1 MPNKDPVKNNQE
13 TNRIACHALPEK
25 DLLWDSKKKL
35 NPQLPCVNKPSSALS
50 SAVSTISTITLTE
63 NENRASHEDF
73 EDSDEVEVNI
83 K

>member
-1 MPNKDPVKNNQE
+1 MPNKDPVKNSQE

-35 NPQLPCVNKPSSALS
+35 NPQLPCENKPSSALS

-63 NENRASHEDF
+63 NGNQASHEDF
-73 EDSDEVEVNI
+73 EDFDEVEVNN

>member
-1 MPNKDPVKNNQE
+1 MPNKDPVNNNQE
-13 TNRIACHALPEK
+13 TNRIAYHALQEK

>member
-1 MPNKDPVKNNQE
+1 MPNKDLVKNNQG
-13 TNRIACHALPEK
+13 TNRIACNSLPEK
-25 DLLWDSKKKL
+25 DFLWDSKTKL

-73 EDSDEVEVNI
+73 EDYDEVEVNI